1 LIKIQFI
8 LFFKY

>member
-1 LIKIQFI
+1 LIQIQFI